1 MAITPIEVGLMGNE
15 GAVVELNMLSWALTG
30 TYKMMTEY
38 IVRDN
43 TKTII
48 IG

>member
-1 MAITPIEVGLMGNE
+1 MEITPIEVGLMGNE

-38 IVRDN
+38 IVRE
-43 TKTII
+43 TQKRLL
-48 IG
+48 